1 MELKWEEEKNNL
13 LKYNRDICFEDV
25 MLAMKQGNLLDI
37 VKHKNQY
44 KYPNQLILVVEI
56 NEYAYLVPFEIENNT
71 VENNGDIIISLKT
84 IIPSRKATKK
94 YLRGN
99 KNHEEEK

>member
-13 LKYNRDICFEDV
+13 LKYTRDICFEDV
-25 MLAMKQGNLLDI
+25 ILAMKQGNLLDI

-44 KYPNQLILVVEI
+44 KYPNQLIFIVEI
-56 NEYAYLVPFEIENNT
+56 NEYAYLVPFEIENDT

-99 KNHEEEK
+99 KNYEEEK